1 VECRWILL
9 LGELFLLY
17 GTSSDT
23 DANLQI
29 PMVAPFLGCTF
40 GAFLYDV
47 FIYTGPSPINT
58 PWLGLKQLRPSY
70 AMRARREHIRREK
83 EEGIV

>member
-1 VECRWILL
+1 
-9 LGELFLLY
+9 
-17 GTSSDT
+17 
-23 DANLQI
+23 
-29 PMVAPFLGCTF
+29 MVAPFLGCTF